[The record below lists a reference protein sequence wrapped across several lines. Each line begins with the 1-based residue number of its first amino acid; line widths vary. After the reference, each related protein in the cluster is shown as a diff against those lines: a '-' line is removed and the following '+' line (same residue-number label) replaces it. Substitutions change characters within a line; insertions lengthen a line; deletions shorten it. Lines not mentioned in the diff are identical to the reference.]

1 MTNKIRSKTIED
13 FNDQWKIINEL
24 NTNDYL
30 DSEEMLLDY
39 LSDLVELTEINN
51 KVIAEVGSGNGRI
64 VKNLL
69 KHNPKKL
76 YAIEPSENGINNIL
90 KNLKKYS
97 SLKTIQS
104 DGVSF
109 KTDELC
115 DLIFSLG
122 VIHHIKKPTDV
133 LKNIKNNLKTE
144 GKIIIWVYGHENNFL
159 YILIYQMLSIITKKL
174 SDKTLYKFASLLNIL
189 IVPYIFL
196 CRYFNLP
203 LKKYLIKVF
212 DKCGWEQRKYII
224 FDQLNPLY
232 SKYYKKEEI
241 EKELI
246 DSGFT
251 NLKFHHRHG
260 YSWTVVGEKKP

>member
-13 FNDQWKIINEL
+13 FNDQWKIIHEL

-51 KVIAEVGSGNGRI
+51 KVIAEVGAGNGRI
-64 VKNLL
+64 VKILL

-122 VIHHIKKPTDV
+122 VIHHINNPTDV
-133 LKNIKNNLKTE
+133 LKNIKNNLKAG
-144 GKIIIWVYGHENNFL
+144 GKIIIWVYL
-159 YILIYQMLSIITKKL
+159 LKIYLLLI
-174 SDKTLYKFASLLNIL
+174 
-189 IVPYIFL
+189 
-196 CRYFNLP
+196 
-203 LKKYLIKVF
+203 
-212 DKCGWEQRKYII
+212 
-224 FDQLNPLY
+224 
-232 SKYYKKEEI
+232 
-241 EKELI
+241 
-246 DSGFT
+246 
-251 NLKFHHRHG
+251 
-260 YSWTVVGEKKP
+260 